1 MERGESDKKGAE
13 YLTMLGFGEIAEQ
26 PVTVTI
32 PAKSFLLLCG
42 QHAIP
47 GFEYFKTLDPASE
60 EYEKTRIALIS
71 MVNLYIKPAE
81 TTQ

>member
-13 YLTMLGFGEIAEQ
+13 YLTLLGFGQIVDQE
-26 PVTVTI
+26 VTVKL

-42 QHAIP
+42 EHAIP
-47 GFEYFKTLDPASE
+47 GFEYFKTLDPNSE
-60 EYEKTRIALIS
+60 EYEKTRIALTG

-81 TTQ
+81 TNQ